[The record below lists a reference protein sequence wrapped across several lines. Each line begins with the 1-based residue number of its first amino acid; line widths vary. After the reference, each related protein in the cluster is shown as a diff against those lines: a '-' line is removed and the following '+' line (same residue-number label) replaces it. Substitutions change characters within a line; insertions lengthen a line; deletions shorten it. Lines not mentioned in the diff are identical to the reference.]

1 MMPMILMAALAGA
14 LLLGGVPALA
24 LAEEAPPEQ
33 PLEAQI
39 EDEQAEPVEV
49 VEDEA
54 LPEEASPEAGVEEET
69 EPLEAVAD
77 EAGPLDANSGGT
89 VSVYRLFNRRTS
101 EHLYTTSRSE
111 YEGLPRKTHGDWMW
125 EGAAWIA
132 PKKSS
137 TPVYRLYN
145 GGLGDHHYTTS
156 KGERD
161 SLVKKSG
168 WRNEGVGFYAVR
180 RGSNSGVEVDRSVQ
194 CTIPAGTYRGTTTVS
209 YDSENNVQ
217 YRKMKEVTLIVG
229 RDGRFEIRD
238 PNSYAG
244 ENLTRYSG
252 YISGHSVEY
261 KQKGWDYT
269 DTLSFSF
276 TGGSKPYID
285 MMSTYVIFWE
295 YRLYRV

>member
-24 LAEEAPPEQ
+24 LAEEALPEQ

-54 LPEEASPEAGVEEET
+54 LPEEASPEAVVEEET
-69 EPLEAVAD
+69 EPLEAAAD

-125 EGAAWIA
+125 EGAAWVA

-161 SLVKKSG
+161 PLVKKSG

-180 RGSNSGVEVDRSVQ
+180 KGSNSGVEVDRSVQ

-217 YRKMKEVTLIVG
+217 YGKMKEATLIVG